1 MSPHTQG
8 ENKMNKIRIGSLF
21 AGIGGLELGLEAG
34 LAATGWEA
42 ETVWQVEQNEYCRAV
57 LARHWPGAV
66 RYDDVR
72 DIGISSVPPVDLL
85 CGGFPCQDLSVAGK
99 GAGLEGAKSGLFWEM
114 ARIVCEIQPRLW
126 IMENVPA
133 ITFRGL
139 GDVLGEVA
147 RLGYAA
153 RWGVLSAEDV
163 GAPHLR
169 RRWFC
174 VAWRPGEVGHSESVY
189 SYAGGDHRTEGPGQV
204 SEFGSPDR
212 PAEVAHPGGP
222 GSQGPIRIGPSSPAG
237 EPLGHVTKCDTQ
249 YPEVAHSDSRIGS
262 IRRDA
267 SGVGRDREPLA
278 GDGPRAATPL
288 SGVGRNAARVP
299 ARVYGHKW
307 PAPPG
312 PQLPHEPPRTRER
325 QPGDMERLKALGNC
339 VVPQQ
344 AAVIGEWVG
353 RALLSRGEG

>member
-1 MSPHTQG
+1 
-8 ENKMNKIRIGSLF
+8 MNKIRIGSLF

-189 SYAGGDHRTEGPGQV
+189 GYAGGDHRTEGPGQV

-212 PAEVAHPGGP
+212 PAEVAH
-222 GSQGPIRIGPSSPAG
+222 
-237 EPLGHVTKCDTQ
+237 
-249 YPEVAHSDSRIGS
+249 SDSRIGS

-267 SGVGRDREPLA
+267 SGVGRDREPLE
-278 GDGPRAATPL
+278 GNGPRETAPL
-288 SGVGRNAARVP
+288 PRVGRNAARVP

>member
-147 RLGYAA
+147 RLGYSA

-174 VAWRPGEVGHSESVY
+174 VAWRPGEVGHSESVH

-212 PAEVAHPGGP
+212 PAEVAH
-222 GSQGPIRIGPSSPAG
+222 
-237 EPLGHVTKCDTQ
+237 
-249 YPEVAHSDSRIGS
+249 SDSRIGS

-267 SGVGRDREPLA
+267 TRVGRDREPVE

-288 SGVGRNAARVP
+288 PGVGRNAARVPARVYGHKRGRSAGTGTPPVP

-325 QPGDMERLKALGNC
+325 QPGDMQRLKALGNC

-344 AAVIGEWVG
+344 SAVIGEWVG
-353 RALLSRGEG
+353 RALLSRV

>member
-57 LARHWPGAV
+57 LARHWPGAI

-147 RLGYAA
+147 RLGYSA

-174 VAWRPGEVGHSESVY
+174 VAWRPGEVGHSESVH

-212 PAEVAHPGGP
+212 PAEVANSDGTGREEQQPPPLTSEMGHPPRRNAETGGE
-222 GSQGPIRIGPSSPAG
+222 AV
-237 EPLGHVTKCDTQ
+237 PL
-249 YPEVAHSDSRIGS
+249 P
-262 IRRDA
+262 
-267 SGVGRDREPLA
+267 
-278 GDGPRAATPL
+278 
-288 SGVGRNAARVP
+288 GVGRNAPGVP
-299 ARVYGHKW
+299 AWVYGHKW

-312 PQLPHEPPRTRER
+312 PQLPYEPPRTRER
-325 QPGDMERLKALGNC
+325 QPGDNERLKALGNC

-353 RALLSRGEG
+353 RALLSRV

>member
-1 MSPHTQG
+1 
-8 ENKMNKIRIGSLF
+8 MNKIRIGSLF

-189 SYAGGDHRTEGPGQV
+189 GYAGGDHRTEGPGQV

-212 PAEVAHPGGP
+212 PAEVAHSERPDFRSEPGGIR
-222 GSQGPIRIGPSSPAG
+222 QKAGPTKEEDQRERGREGLSGRGP
-237 EPLGHVTKCDTQ
+237 E
-249 YPEVAHSDSRIGS
+249 EVAHSDSRIGS

-267 SGVGRDREPLA
+267 SGVGRDREPLE
-278 GDGPRAATPL
+278 GNGPRATAPL
-288 SGVGRNAARVP
+288 PRVGRNAPGVP

-325 QPGDMERLKALGNC
+325 QPGNNERLKALGNC

>member
-1 MSPHTQG
+1 
-8 ENKMNKIRIGSLF
+8 MNKIRIGSLF

-72 DIGISSVPPVDLL
+72 DIGISSVSPVDLL
-85 CGGFPCQDLSVAGK
+85 CGGFPCVDLSVAGK

-114 ARIVCEIQPRLW
+114 ARIVREIQPRLW

-133 ITFRGL
+133 IAFRGL

-189 SYAGGDHRTEGPGQV
+189 RHAGGDHRTEGPGQV

-212 PAEVAHPGGP
+212 PAEVAH
-222 GSQGPIRIGPSSPAG
+222 SRRWSVQLCG
-237 EPLGHVTKCDTQ
+237 EPALLQSEGGSNKINNKGL
-249 YPEVAHSDSRIGS
+249 YRYGPEREGERRTRAQAGSSDRPGM
-262 IRRDA
+262 
-267 SGVGRDREPLA
+267 
-278 GDGPRAATPL
+278 
-288 SGVGRNAARVP
+288 GRNAPGVP
-299 ARVYGHKW
+299 AWVYGHKW

-312 PQLPHEPPRTRER
+312 PQLPHEPPRTREK
-325 QPGDMERLKALGNC
+325 QPGDKERLKALGNC

>member
-1 MSPHTQG
+1 MSLHTQG
-8 ENKMNKIRIGSLF
+8 EKKMNKIRIGSLF

-72 DIGISSVPPVDLL
+72 DIGTSSVPPVDLL

-114 ARIVCEIQPRLW
+114 ARIVREIQPRLW

-174 VAWRPGEVGHSESVY
+174 VAWRPGEVANSDGTGREEQQPPPLTSEMGHTPRRNAET
-189 SYAGGDHRTEGPGQV
+189 GGE
-204 SEFGSPDR
+204 
-212 PAEVAHPGGP
+212 AA
-222 GSQGPIRIGPSSPAG
+222 
-237 EPLGHVTKCDTQ
+237 PL
-249 YPEVAHSDSRIGS
+249 P
-262 IRRDA
+262 
-267 SGVGRDREPLA
+267 
-278 GDGPRAATPL
+278 
-288 SGVGRNAARVP
+288 GVGRNAPGVP
-299 ARVYGHKW
+299 AWLYGHQW

-325 QPGDMERLKALGNC
+325 QPGDRQRLMALGNC

-353 RALLSRGEG
+353 RALLSRV